1 MSSAGGPARA
11 VERGDQMGAQV
22 VQIFTQSPRAWRPQ
36 PITQDQ
42 ADSCH
47 EALGATGVV
56 EAIYCHATYLI
67 NLASPDRELLDK
79 STSCF
84 ASNLVAA
91 AMISSS
97 GLIFHPGS
105 HRSTSI
111 SAGIESIARSIARAI
126 DEVSES
132 LAALDSVPVLFE
144 NTAGAGDTI
153 GRTLE
158 DLAGLIDRTRELCGA
173 STELGGCID
182 TQHLWA
188 SGVNIADRA
197 SLGEYFVEL
206 DRSIGLD
213 LVKAIHL
220 NDSKVELGANR
231 DRHEN
236 LGKGSIGEQALGD
249 FLAYPA
255 IAHADVILEVPG
267 PSGKGPEAQDV
278 IQANEIYARSKGTW
292 KKTRK

>member
-47 EALGATGVV
+47 EALGATRVV

-67 NLASPDRELLDK
+67 NLASPDRELLAK

-132 LAALDSVPVLFE
+132 LAALESVPVLFE

-173 STELGGCID
+173 STELGVCID